1 MARKS
6 PAAAAAGRKV
16 SLPQE
21 GEQTP
26 PKKSSGK
33 GGFTTGAGTG
43 APVHL
48 AGKGPKAEARK
59 GKR

>member
-33 GGFTTGAGTG
+33 GGFTTGGGTKG
-43 APVHL
+43 AKYIG
-48 AGKGPKAEARK
+48 GKGEARK
-59 GKR
+59 GGR